1 MKAQK
6 LSELEANR
14 ILKLIITGWNINRI
28 SYHVSGWEIRFISP
42 SNEKPDEV
50 CLWASDVTIPNVNLW
65 RDKFEGLSTELNNT
79 FEPDDT
85 LVAIHLMS
93 VINTHN
99 VETAFVDS
107 AGNLYLKFSNSTSVI
122 CNSEVDQVDWA
133 WQIFDAEKTFTITCD
148 SGPVYLSGDF
158 KASE

>member
-42 SNEKPDEV
+42 SNEKPDEF

-65 RDKFEGLSTELNNT
+65 RDKFEGLSTELNN
-79 FEPDDT
+79 
-85 LVAIHLMS
+85 
-93 VINTHN
+93 
-99 VETAFVDS
+99 
-107 AGNLYLKFSNSTSVI
+107 KFKYRITKMKM
-122 CNSEVDQVDWA
+122 CNKQVVKYMEYHDNR
-133 WQIFDAEKTFTITCD
+133 
-148 SGPVYLSGDF
+148 
-158 KASE
+158 